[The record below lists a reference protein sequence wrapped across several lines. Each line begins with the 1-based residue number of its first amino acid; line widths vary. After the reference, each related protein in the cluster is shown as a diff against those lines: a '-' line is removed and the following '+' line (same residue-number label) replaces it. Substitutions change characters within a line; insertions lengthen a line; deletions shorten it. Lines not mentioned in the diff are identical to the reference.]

1 MHAIQRT
8 TSPLCAPNAPITGS
22 QKTSESEI
30 KHLLQT
36 APGTFE
42 ARIKKHTEL
51 AKDLP
56 KEKVLEL
63 YKEYPA
69 LGARVVAELFKS
81 DSVQTQFE
89 EKTTAAYARFETMHR
104 DVLARDTSLR
114 NQVAADRAFIQHAFT
129 TQVNVVSSQQISL
142 CNKCAFQATLPGVTT
157 DTIARFIKD
166 IKATPEKYPLLDVAV
181 DLKPIYDN
189 AFLEDRVLFS
199 FAKFRGFGCV
209 EVQDT
214 TGVSKKAT
222 GQDRYAY
229 DLSQDGPTLQ
239 VRYTPG
245 HWSHVG
251 VQ

>member
-1 MHAIQRT
+1 MHEIQRT
-8 TSPLCAPNAPITGS
+8 TSPLYIPATPRNRPERTP
-22 QKTSESEI
+22 ESEI

-36 APGTFE
+36 VPGTFE

-51 AKDLP
+51 ARSFP

-81 DSVQTQFE
+81 DSVQKQFE
-89 EKTTAAYARFETMHR
+89 RETTAAYARFETMHR
-104 DVLARDTSLR
+104 ETLSKTPSLSD
-114 NQVAADRAFIQHAFT
+114 QVAADRAFIQQAFT
-129 TQVNVVSSQQISL
+129 TQGNVVSSQQISL
-142 CNKCAFQATLPGVTT
+142 CNKCAFQATLPGVTPA
-157 DTIARFIKD
+157 TIAYFIED

-181 DLKPIYDN
+181 DLKPIYNN

-209 EVQDT
+209 EVEDT

-222 GQDRYAY
+222 GQNRYAY
-229 DLSQDGPTLQ
+229 DLSQHGPTLQ

>member
-8 TSPLCAPNAPITGS
+8 TSPLHITYAPITRS
-22 QKTSESEI
+22 EKTPESEI
-30 KHLLQT
+30 KQLLQT

-51 AKDLP
+51 AQGLP
-56 KEKVLEL
+56 QEKVLEL

-89 EKTTAAYARFETMHR
+89 QKTTAAYARFETMHR
-104 DVLARDTSLR
+104 EALSKTPSLSD
-114 NQVAADRAFIQHAFT
+114 QVAADRAFIQQAFKP
-129 TQVNVVSSQQISL
+129 QVNAVSSQQISL

-157 DTIARFIKD
+157 DTIARFIED

-181 DLKPIYDN
+181 DLKPIYNN

-199 FAKFRGFGCV
+199 FAKFRGFGYV

-214 TGVSKKAT
+214 TGVSKKAI
-222 GQDRYAY
+222 GQDRYDY
-229 DLSQDGPTLQ
+229 DLSQDGPTLR
-239 VRYTPG
+239 VKYTPG

-251 VQ
+251 VR